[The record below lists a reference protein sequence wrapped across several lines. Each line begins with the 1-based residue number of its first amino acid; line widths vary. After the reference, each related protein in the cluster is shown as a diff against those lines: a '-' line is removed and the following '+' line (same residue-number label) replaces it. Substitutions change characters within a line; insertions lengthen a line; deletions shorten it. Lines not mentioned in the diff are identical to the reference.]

1 MEAGVKKDAID
12 RAINIDTPVSK
23 RMKEYT
29 LDGRTIEMLES
40 KNENSLSYLQSLNYI
55 KNQMGK
61 KTVIMGFENVSR
73 RYKFNDLSWLW
84 DVNFE
89 LLNDENIDKIFLI
102 GRFKYDVATRLF
114 YANIPSDKLVLVDNL
129 SDVWNMVK
137 KDSQGN
143 IYTMVCFDMTA
154 VLKKLLKEVQDENKD
169 N

>member
-1 MEAGVKKDAID
+1 
-12 RAINIDTPVSK
+12 
-23 RMKEYT
+23 MKEYI
-29 LDGRTIEMLES
+29 LDGRSIEMLES

-55 KNQMGK
+55 KNQKGK

-89 LLNDENIDKIFLI
+89 LLDDKDIDKIFCI

-114 YANIPSDKLVLVDNL
+114 YAGIPDDKIVLVEDLNNIWNL
-129 SDVWNMVK
+129 VK
-137 KDSQGN
+137 KDSNGH

-154 VLKKLLKEVQDENKD
+154 ILKKLLREAE
-169 N
+169 